1 MKYKIGDKVRVK
13 SLEWYN
19 ENKGERGDVNLPN
32 IIFVSNMSKFC
43 GQEYTI
49 CDVKTNTS
57 TNVTYY
63 GLEEDVLGYSW
74 TDDMFERPVESNELN
89 NVQDDEQTLK
99 TVNDVDCLKPVVF
112 ENIVFSNENYA
123 DKVELCLGNDYEI
136 VVEDGRTFVQKKKP
150 KYPKSFQE
158 CYYLYYGK
166 QDLTL
171 GCDIMRGAYN
181 NLLECLQMLLIC
193 RDVYWKIA
201 DFKYNVNFTDN
212 YFYIINK
219 RGCIIQ
225 DCCMCFNHILVFPT
239 AEMRDAFYENFKD
252 LIEKCKELL

>member
-1 MKYKIGDKVRVK
+1 MKYKVGDKVRVE

-19 ENKGERGDVNLPN
+19 RNKNENGRIDCNESV
-32 IIFVSNMSKFC
+32 FFEANMSKLC
-43 GQEYTI
+43 GSIVTI
-49 CDVKTNTS
+49 KNIDVDIDAYKVEENS
-57 TNVTYY
+57 YY
-63 GLEEDVLGYSW
+63 W
-74 TDDMFERPVESNELN
+74 TDEMFEGLAKDTIQPI
-89 NVQDDEQTLK
+89 
-99 TVNDVDCLKPVVF
+99 VF
-112 ENIVFSNENYA
+112 ENIVA

-158 CYYLYYGK
+158 CYYLLYGQ

-181 NLLECLQMLLIC
+181 NMLECLQMLLIC

-201 DFKYNVNFTDN
+201 DFKYDVNFTDN

-219 RGCIIQ
+219 RGSIIK
-225 DCCMCFNHILVFPT
+225 DCCMSFNHILVFPT